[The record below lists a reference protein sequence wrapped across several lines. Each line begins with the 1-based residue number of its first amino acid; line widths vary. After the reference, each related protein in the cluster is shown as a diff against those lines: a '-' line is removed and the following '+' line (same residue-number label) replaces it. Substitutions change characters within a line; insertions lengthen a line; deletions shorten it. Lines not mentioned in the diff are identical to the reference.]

1 MKTSFLGK
9 GKFKLVLFATLCTVV
24 LGCAIFLCFN
34 IYSKNNGSA
43 DNAEATKTD
52 ISARWKTAT
61 PTADS
66 NDTPDIVGTVIDD
79 AKIKILSVHNNS
91 NDSYVISEDGR
102 TATVP
107 YRPIWEDG
115 CSIYFNSQLANCVD
129 YVTDSMYET
138 SIPAGHMILDGTENK
153 SASVTF
159 TPKSGYTFKSG
170 ANSVTLTLQYSVR
183 DISSNAWVDDIPNQ
197 IYTSSPIE
205 PTIRLALHKNS
216 VCFQSGDYKVS
227 YSNNVNVGT
236 ATVRIY
242 GDSTTPYIT
251 GSITKTFKIVD
262 GAHVINGAGYS
273 VELEYTTGVYT
284 GYNEPAVTL
293 YRNGTPLTINKDY
306 AVAYHSYKYI
316 GSNSITITGIGEYA
330 GTRTEYFTL
339 TRLNLDDTAITL
351 KTNSYVYDGRSKTPG
366 VTGRYQGAVVY
377 GFYCYDVTY
386 SDNVNAGT
394 ATVTVQPNSYYAT
407 GNPRTLTFKIE
418 KLNLA
423 DTELTLDTDTF
434 VYDGSTKLPVP
445 TVKIGG
451 NTIPASDYSVS
462 YSNNFKAGEATV
474 TVTGNGGNCFGEI
487 SKKFTIKPR
496 SITGAT
502 VAAIATQN
510 YTGNAIEPL
519 PRITDL
525 GRTLT
530 KDTDYT
536 LSYEHNIEMGTAT
549 VIITGKG
556 NFAGTLTANFKI
568 VADID
573 KVTVTGIEPEYKWT
587 GEAIKPEP
595 SLTLGGVPLVKGTD
609 YTVEYT
615 DNTDLGT
622 ATVTIKGI
630 GNYNSTKTI
639 TFKIVAVDIN
649 DATLSGI
656 DSNYA
661 YIGTA
666 ITPEP
671 QLVLDGKTLVKD
683 TDYTVAYSDN
693 TALGTATVTVT
704 GKGNYTGVKTVTF
717 EITAADV
724 ENATVTGVD
733 ESYGYSGS
741 AIEPAVTVTLGGSTL
756 VADVDYTVTYTD
768 NTALG
773 TANVT
778 VTGKGN
784 YTGVKTVMFEITAA
798 DVENATITG
807 VDESYGYT
815 GSAIEPTVTVTLSG
829 ITLVKDTDYTVSY
842 TNNTALGTATVTLTG
857 KGNYTGVKTVTFEIT
872 AADIAKATLSGI
884 DKNYPYTGSAI
895 TPEPQLVLNGK
906 TLVKDTDFTVTYRN
920 NINLGAAVVEI
931 NGIGNYTGTKST
943 AFTVIK
949 ANIGTAR
956 VDSVNPEYEHTGA
969 AIEPP
974 PVVTLNGV
982 TLVKDRD
989 YTVEYENNVEIGTA
1003 TYKIT
1008 GTGNYEGSITGSFK
1022 ITIALPKVEVNFVS
1036 YNGTDKLFAG
1046 KALPEI
1052 TATATYNGATV
1063 EGTLSWD
1070 LKDPILEEG
1079 THDYYWTFTP
1089 ADADNFAVVTGYKTL
1104 TAEKPNYIAIRAEWR
1119 SGSQPELFTSST
1131 IAFLKQNLKITGIF
1145 SSGDVDEIVGGYALV
1160 GSWDSPEA
1168 TNTVKMP
1175 VNGGDDFTV
1184 TVNFGAW
1191 SDTIVS
1197 VVIQDVI
1204 LKEITVDSAEGK
1216 EIKTEYTALDG
1227 FDVSSVT
1234 VTAKYNDGSEKVLPS
1249 GNNGYSVV
1257 YEKGA
1262 DSLQYG
1268 DTKVT
1273 LSFTDNGVTK
1283 TVEVN
1288 GLTIS
1293 KKPLDKPLVFAPED
1307 TDYNYGNPVTDG
1319 IGLKDLPDWIN
1330 VTYVYEDEEGNILD
1344 PSAVKNAGKY
1354 KVTAKFTVD
1363 KNHADIADITA
1374 TFEVKKLTPAINPSV
1389 GGSLSVGKSLSELTV
1404 VAGGEAPA
1412 GKLTWDNSAYQLQ
1425 EGVNKCYYTFTPDD
1439 TVNFNVVH
1447 GFVEVT
1453 ASGEI
1458 APVVNGT
1465 GLVGWQIAL
1474 IVVCLVVVAIALIA
1488 LMVALKSRRAAADAD
1503 GFYDDASPEDM
1514 K

>member
-24 LGCAIFLCFN
+24 LGCAIFLYFN

-183 DISSNAWVDDIPNQ
+183 DISSNALVDDIPNQ

-377 GFYCYDVTY
+377 DFYCYDVTY

-649 DATLSGI
+649 D
-656 DSNYA
+656 
-661 YIGTA
+661 
-666 ITPEP
+666 
-671 QLVLDGKTLVKD
+671 
-683 TDYTVAYSDN
+683 
-693 TALGTATVTVT
+693 
-704 GKGNYTGVKTVTF
+704 
-717 EITAADV
+717 
-724 ENATVTGVD
+724 
-733 ESYGYSGS
+733 
-741 AIEPAVTVTLGGSTL
+741 
-756 VADVDYTVTYTD
+756 
-768 NTALG
+768 
-773 TANVT
+773 
-778 VTGKGN
+778 
-784 YTGVKTVMFEITAA
+784 
-798 DVENATITG
+798 
-807 VDESYGYT
+807 
-815 GSAIEPTVTVTLSG
+815 
-829 ITLVKDTDYTVSY
+829 
-842 TNNTALGTATVTLTG
+842 
-857 KGNYTGVKTVTFEIT
+857 
-872 AADIAKATLSGI
+872 ATLSGI

-1330 VTYVYEDEEGNILD
+1330 VTYVYED
-1344 PSAVKNAGKY
+1344 
-1354 KVTAKFTVD
+1354 
-1363 KNHADIADITA
+1363 
-1374 TFEVKKLTPAINPSV
+1374 
-1389 GGSLSVGKSLSELTV
+1389 
-1404 VAGGEAPA
+1404 
-1412 GKLTWDNSAYQLQ
+1412 
-1425 EGVNKCYYTFTPDD
+1425 
-1439 TVNFNVVH
+1439 
-1447 GFVEVT
+1447 
-1453 ASGEI
+1453 
-1458 APVVNGT
+1458 
-1465 GLVGWQIAL
+1465 
-1474 IVVCLVVVAIALIA
+1474 
-1488 LMVALKSRRAAADAD
+1488 
-1503 GFYDDASPEDM
+1503 
-1514 K
+1514 